1 MYKSIYYFFVVT
13 ILLIDSIANVNKKYY
28 PLVFSNEC
36 KYIISKK
43 KIKIISS
50 IDEELIIDDS
60 DH

>member
-1 MYKSIYYFFVVT
+1 MYKSIYYFFVLT

-50 IDEELIIDDS
+50 IDEELSIDDY

>member
-1 MYKSIYYFFVVT
+1 MYKSIYYFFVLT

>member
-1 MYKSIYYFFVVT
+1 MYKSIYYFFVLT
-13 ILLIDSIANVNKKYY
+13 ILLIDSIANVNEKYY